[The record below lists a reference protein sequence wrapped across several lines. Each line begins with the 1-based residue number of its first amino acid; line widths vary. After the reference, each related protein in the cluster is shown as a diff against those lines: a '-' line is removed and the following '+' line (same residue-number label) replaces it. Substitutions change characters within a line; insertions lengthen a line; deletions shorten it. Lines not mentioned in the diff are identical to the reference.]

1 MSFFQEGF
9 LHITDWEGYD
19 HMLFLFVLAAGLLF
33 KDVKKLFWLATAFTL
48 GHSVT
53 LAMSALGLIVF
64 SSKVIELLIPV
75 TILVSALAKW
85 GFGGNNVKMMPMAY
99 LLVTFFGLI
108 HGLGFSTYFK
118 MLFQESSD
126 QLWAL
131 FQFNVGVETGQ
142 LVLLAFF
149 LLLNL
154 LAIQVLKLPQQRVA
168 QGSLLLA
175 TSLSAFLIVQKCME
189 W

>member
-33 KDVKKLFWLATAFTL
+33 KDVKRLFWLATAFTI
-48 GHSVT
+48 GHSIT
-53 LAMSALGLIVF
+53 LALSALGFVVF

-85 GFGGNNVKMMPMAY
+85 NFGANGGKMMPIAY
-99 LLVTFFGLI
+99 ILVTFFGLI

-118 MLFQESSD
+118 MLFQNSSD

-131 FQFNVGVETGQ
+131 FQFNAGVEVGQ

-149 LLLNL
+149 LLVNL
-154 LAIQVLKLPQQRVA
+154 SAIQVFKVSQHRVV
-168 QGSLLLA
+168 QGSLFVA
-175 TSLSAFLIVQKCME
+175 TSLSAYLIIQKCLE